1 MDHMRISGTEP
12 SSVTYNSDVMNIPVQ
27 NGSFLREIYYL
38 VKKYVD
44 CQKEIIE
51 QLKAQ

>member
-1 MDHMRISGTEP
+1 
-12 SSVTYNSDVMNIPVQ
+12 MNITAQ
-27 NGSFLREIYYL
+27 NVSFMREIYYL